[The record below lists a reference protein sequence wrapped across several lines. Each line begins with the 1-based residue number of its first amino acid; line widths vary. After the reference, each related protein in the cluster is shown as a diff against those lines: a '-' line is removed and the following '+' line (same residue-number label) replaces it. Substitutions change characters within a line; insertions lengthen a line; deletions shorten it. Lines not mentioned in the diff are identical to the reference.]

1 MLTSLLLALVAGV
14 VVWRAGTSLSRD
26 ADSLAGS
33 TPLGRAFVGVALL
46 GVATSLPEV
55 ATTVTAGVLD
65 NAQLAT
71 GNLMGGVALQIV
83 VLAVADLLAARRP
96 LTVRVDDPTLLVQH
110 VVLLLLLALAIAG
123 MALGEPFSWWGVGL
137 WPVLL
142 AVVYAGGLLLVH
154 RGTGATRWAAVG
166 AGDRAA
172 DRPDES
178 GGAAHDE
185 DGDVVAER
193 PPLWR
198 LALNASLIL
207 VAGYVLAR
215 SGDELS
221 RSGPL
226 NATFVGAVLVA
237 AATSLPELSTVT
249 GSLRAGAYDM
259 AVSNIVGTNT
269 LEVALLLV
277 ADVALRSGPVLGRAT
292 PSDVFLAALAA
303 VLTCIYL
310 GGLLLRH
317 DRALGRVGYD
327 SAAVVVVYV
336 MGVAVLSLT

>member
-26 ADSLAGS
+26 ADALAGS
-33 TPLGRAFVGVALL
+33 TPLARAFVGVALL
-46 GVATSLPEV
+46 GVATSLPEI

-83 VLAVADLLAARRP
+83 VLAVADLLASRRP
-96 LTVRVDDPTLLVQH
+96 LTVRVADPTLLVQH

-123 MALGEPFSWWGVGL
+123 MALGEPFSLFGVGL

-142 AVVYAGGLLLVH
+142 AAVYAGGLLLVH
-154 RGTGATRWAAVG
+154 RGAGATRWAVVG
-166 AGDRAA
+166 AGERAA
-172 DRPDES
+172 DQPGDE
-178 GGAAHDE
+178 GQ
-185 DGDVVAER
+185 DGVGVER

-198 LALNASLIL
+198 VALNSSLIL

-215 SGDELS
+215 SGDELA

-249 GSLRAGAYDM
+249 GSIRAGAYDM

-277 ADVALRSGPVLGRAT
+277 ADVALRSGPILGSAT

-303 VLTCIYL
+303 VLTCLYL
-310 GGLLLRH
+310 AGLLLRH
-317 DRALGRVGYD
+317 ERAPGRLGYD
-327 SAAVVVVYV
+327 SLAVVVVYV
-336 MGVAVLSLT
+336 LGTLVLSLT